1 MRKIV
6 LLVAM
11 LAMVL
16 ATATVAYA
24 AVKNGNAADNYIRET
39 CNNDTLRGYGGD
51 DTIDANNCRNVGDV
65 DRLSGGSGNDRLLA
79 NDGDALDGLSGGP
92 GYDTCVVDRRAE
104 LNGGCNRILV
114 R

>member
-1 MRKIV
+1 MRKMV

-24 AVKNGNAADNYIRET
+24 AVKNGNANDNYIRET
-39 CNNDTLRGYGGD
+39 CGTDTLRGYGGD
-51 DTIDANNCRNVGDV
+51 DTLDANNCGDDV
-65 DRLSGGSGNDRLLA
+65 DRLAGGSGNDRLLA

-104 LNGGCNRILV
+104 LESGCNRILL